1 MTSLLGKVGLCQKM
15 EVYAGNLTN
24 WEIVSRVVVQGHDSG
39 IDNNRRKRCP
49 CKMKKWRG
57 LDFQRYFSAS
67 FFVVWSSNFFSGNL

>member
-39 IDNNRRKRCP
+39 IDNNGRKRCP

-57 LDFQRYFSAS
+57 LNFQWYFSAVFWCLVFE
-67 FFVVWSSNFFSGNL
+67 FFF